1 MYKQSIQQT
10 EKKQNHI
17 SKADFFCS
25 VVSRPLLTT
34 NCYVRRKKYFHGM
47 GNITYHIFQKQ
58 FGSIFPSIPKKESF
72 PMGQLTKNLG
82 IPIVTFEQQ
91 KELGLCGIVFK
102 PLDDSMVFLETPTEI
117 RVSNTLWHIG

>member
-10 EKKQNHI
+10 EKNKIIFQKQT
-17 SKADFFCS
+17 FF
-25 VVSRPLLTT
+25 VQTMLTT
-34 NCYVRRKKYFHGM
+34 NRYVRRKKYFHSM
-47 GNITYHIFQKQ
+47 GDITYHIFRKR
-58 FGSIFPSIPKKESF
+58 FGSIFPSKPRKESF

-82 IPIVTFEQQ
+82 VLIVTFEQQ

>member
-10 EKKQNHI
+10 EKNKIIFQKQT
-17 SKADFFCS
+17 FF
-25 VVSRPLLTT
+25 VQTMLTT
-34 NCYVRRKKYFHGM
+34 NRYVRRKKYFHSM
-47 GNITYHIFQKQ
+47 GDITYHIFRKR
-58 FGSIFPSIPKKESF
+58 FGSIFPSKPRKESF

-82 IPIVTFEQQ
+82 VLIVTIKKK